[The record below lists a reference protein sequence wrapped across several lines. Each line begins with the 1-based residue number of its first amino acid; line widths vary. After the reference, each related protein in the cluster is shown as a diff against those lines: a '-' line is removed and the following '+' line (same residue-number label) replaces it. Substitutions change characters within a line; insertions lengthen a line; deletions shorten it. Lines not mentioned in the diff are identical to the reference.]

1 MDSGK
6 RKDRRRHPG
15 AWGQAGSDTSHFQWS
30 PGGQSPGKSPDL
42 TGKGGDTRPSC
53 ERRREPGP
61 GSRRPA
67 PPPPP
72 TLGAT
77 GVWMAPVLT
86 PAPTPWP
93 HVCSALLSHALIY
106 KYYGYLLIVLLSVP
120 STSPRSVSAR
130 FGISICPS
138 TSQKSPVSVGQRPQV
153 CRCHLLFPAPS
164 FSTAS
169 QPATHPSFKAQPPSS
184 SSWKPSTIA
193 PPSRGLSAPF
203 SQAQPHFPPL

>member
-1 MDSGK
+1 MVSGWPEPRQEPRSHGK
-6 RKDRRRHPG
+6 RWRHPAVLRAKEG
-15 AWGQAGSDTSHFQWS
+15 TWA
-30 PGGQSPGKSPDL
+30 
-42 TGKGGDTRPSC
+42 
-53 ERRREPGP
+53 REPPAGP
-61 GSRRPA
+61 S
-67 PPPPP
+67 PPPP

-138 TSQKSPVSVGQRPQV
+138 TSRKSPVSVGQRPQV